1 MKNQTNKTSNIHI
14 VPSTK
19 GGVGKSNYATHI
31 LPLLTFL
38 NPQNDNKNLKIFEI
52 DDNNKSRVN
61 FKDERIKI
69 ETFKINQADNVL
81 FDLSSEVLADDNIIT
96 IIDCGGGND
105 SKAVLK
111 YLNDNLF
118 LGCNYYIP
126 VLGGEDIKNVKDTIK
141 EIRNSDNSAKITLVL
156 NRVQILNTEEVKD
169 EFWNIYGD
177 DDIGEINHSLS
188 LDVDNFQ
195 YVPNLNIF
203 SKLSSLKMSL
213 IDIYNG
219 TNAKTPIIVEERVNW
234 RKVSEQEYKTKF
246 GLYKF
251 GKKCV
256 DGINS
261 FLSYNKIKF

>member
-1 MKNQTNKTSNIHI
+1 MTKKIEKLSNIHI

-69 ETFKINQADNVL
+69 ETFKINQADNAL

-141 EIRNSDNSAKITLVL
+141 EIRNSDSSAKITLVL
-156 NRVQILNTEEVKD
+156 NRVQNLDSKDIND

-177 DDIGEINHSLS
+177 DDIGEISHVDSLNI
-188 LDVDNFQ
+188 DNIQ
-195 YVPNLNIF
+195 YVPNLHIF

-213 IDIYNG
+213 HDIYNG
-219 TNAKTPIIVEERVNW
+219 TNAITPTIIEQRAEW
-234 RKVSEQEYKTKF
+234 RKVSDAEYKTKF

-256 DGINS
+256 DGVNS